1 MKFDARDHE
10 AFITDLN
17 EDGFHIYSRK
27 SADTPGFYPP
37 PRLDYPEIDLSNLKE
52 GDQITVRA
60 FFCVGKVPNAN
71 IDSGLM
77 HLDVEHVD
85 HENKMLFGNILTELP
100 PDFALAK
107 NTSIELAFDEVLSV
121 QDN

>member
-10 AFITDLN
+10 TFVTDLN
-17 EDGFHIYSRK
+17 ENGFHIYSRE
-27 SADTPGFYPP
+27 SANTPGFYPP

-52 GDQITVRA
+52 GHRITVRA
-60 FFCVGKVPNAN
+60 FFCVGKVPEAN

-77 HLDVEHVD
+77 DLEVEHVD
-85 HENKMLFGNILTELP
+85 CEKKTLFGNILTELP
-100 PDFALAK
+100 PEFALAK

-121 QDN
+121 KDD